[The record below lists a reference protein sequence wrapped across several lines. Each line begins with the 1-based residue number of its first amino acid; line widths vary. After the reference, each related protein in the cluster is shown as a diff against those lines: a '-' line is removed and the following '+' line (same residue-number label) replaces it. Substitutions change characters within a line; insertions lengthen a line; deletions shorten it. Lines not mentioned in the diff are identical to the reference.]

1 MFQHLRMNLAY
12 KKIIGK
18 FTKVLGFGKPPP
30 PCWEKIPND
39 IVFFFESVPYYVSS
53 LIQRCTLQ
61 VKENRMRKLQILD
74 KCRMQENCET
84 QFPWELDQ
92 KIWGFPPRW
101 ERSRCDRIGSHW
113 ISTKN
118 GEGAIAWFPR
128 LSDRK
133 SHATITETQQRNCK
147 TKQTKHT
154 EISIGIILE
163 YGDSTNL

>member
-1 MFQHLRMNLAY
+1 
-12 KKIIGK
+12 
-18 FTKVLGFGKPPP
+18 
-30 PCWEKIPND
+30 
-39 IVFFFESVPYYVSS
+39 
-53 LIQRCTLQ
+53 
-61 VKENRMRKLQILD
+61 MRKLQILD

-133 SHATITETQQRNCK
+133 SHAIITETNQRNCK